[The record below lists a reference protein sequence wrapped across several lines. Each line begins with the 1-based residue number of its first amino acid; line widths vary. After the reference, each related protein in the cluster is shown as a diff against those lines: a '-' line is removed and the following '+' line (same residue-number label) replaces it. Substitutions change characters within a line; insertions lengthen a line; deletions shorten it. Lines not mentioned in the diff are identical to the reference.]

1 MAQEQNYQV
10 NYTINVDASQ
20 GTRQVIAFGEA
31 VGKLVQAKASLT
43 PAVTNIKNMMD
54 EIDRVFRTKNG
65 KKRNFD
71 YRLTIDTQKSEEKL
85 GRVKTLLAEIAE
97 LSKGIT
103 LTINAGQALDTKRI
117 KANAKSLYEKKAAE
131 LRKAD
136 IEKNAASSV
145 TTMTEAQ
152 KRITKSIGKIN
163 SALVAV
169 TRGRELDIRTDV
181 AEKRLQNILSQLGRL
196 KNAST
201 FTLNIRG
208 GLSAPG
214 AAGTPFAYM
223 PDTPVPFAPQPFVLP
238 EKSRQKLMEK
248 LYSDQQMHRQRM
260 AQEEERYEAQ
270 QRRRTILDTAKKEER
285 QRKNAAREAERVR
298 KKAEAAA
305 RKEAAE
311 LRRAEER
318 RSRAELAERKRAE
331 QEATRRERR
340 NAVQSLRLMQRQE
353 TAAGT
358 LYRSKR
364 RAAINRIQYSKAP
377 SLRNLP
383 LASMLNAYMGYS
395 LVRSELEKA
404 VEYSNIMESAHSILR
419 VADTDL
425 KTFERRFDEMARHV
439 RKIGIDT
446 KFTAVE
452 IAGAVKY
459 LSMAGMDIET
469 IHKSIRPITNL
480 ALIGDNDVSYIADL
494 ATNIMAGYDINNDS
508 MDSVADIIA
517 STISRSNVNIV
528 EVAESYKMAAGYLRT
543 AGMDFTESTAA
554 IGLLGNMGL
563 KGTLAGTSLRAMA
576 TRFAKPTKEAQK
588 VLDRLGVKFTEM
600 RDIEGVMVERLRPL
614 ADIFEELNRKG
625 ASMADMQAIF
635 GKIGGNAAMMFVRNY
650 EQLRSLTVH
659 NRGSQGISS
668 ELALVKQNTTKG
680 LWAQVTSQL
689 TEGFMQAYQILEPS
703 IRGVLRT
710 LLEKFKAPEF
720 TRGLVAIGNALLD
733 VFTVIGN
740 IGAWVTRNFRWIEP
754 VLFTGVV
761 ATRLFKVAGALTNI
775 GIAVGFIGKQSAAAG
790 TIEAVQGLVGLGRG
804 SLSFAQKRAIVSTM
818 QAAGVAGRG
827 AKTRALLAGS
837 GSIGA
842 KSVLR
847 SLFATQVATGSGLTG
862 AAASLSAIS
871 TGAVAATAGI
881 AALVGALG
889 WVAYKTWKVKEAKD
903 AVLEEIAQNRKYRYP
918 SIEALHASLRETY
931 DMALKAKRAVD
942 EVVAGKTIEEASG
955 HKIGAF
961 TGSWWTASLAE
972 GAANIH
978 AARTGFYVPPS
989 YTQEDARQDDIRAA
1003 LLTLAERD
1011 SQTRINAAYAEFGK
1025 LGTVL
1030 EVDAFLKTVREKFG
1044 QQDKDLDRNLWH
1056 MVGGKVIYNRDI
1068 GEKPEAVAAQTYDY
1082 ARYMNETTV
1091 PEIIRAATLYRD
1103 AISSPAKALEMM
1115 RKGGFDFKQL
1125 AGWGFSLDK
1134 DGRWVQQAL
1143 GRDATDAQRVDSIA
1157 GRKLAHNAL
1166 VKFFSSLRQ
1175 TFGGSAEAAENI
1187 LRVAGFTPD
1196 QYSNEPDSNDTRPFA
1211 TNPITNSHLDDGG
1224 AGGNYSG
1231 TGRLSSAAPK
1241 QVIVNIDSLLSV
1253 RTIDLMKSEE
1263 GQREEIQNLKQ
1274 QLAEALIDVVH
1285 DFDASWNA

>member
-85 GRVKTLLAEIAE
+85 ERVKTLLTEIAG
-97 LSKGIT
+97 LSKGIS

-131 LRKAD
+131 IRKAD

-181 AEKRLQNILSQLGRL
+181 AEKRLQNVLSLLGRI
-196 KNAST
+196 KSAST

-208 GLSAPG
+208 GLP
-214 AAGTPFAYM
+214 GTPAAYM

-238 EKSRQKLMEK
+238 DKARQKLMEK

-270 QRRRTILDTAKKEER
+270 QRRRTILDTAKREER
-285 QRKNAAREAERVR
+285 QRKNAAREAERAR

-318 RSRAELAERKRAE
+318 RNRAELAERKRAE

-383 LASMLNAYMGYS
+383 FASMLNAYMGYS

-425 KTFERRFDEMARHV
+425 KTFETRFDEMARHV

-446 KFTAVE
+446 KYTAVE
-452 IAGAVKY
+452 VAGAVKF
-459 LSMAGMDIET
+459 LTMAGMNIET

-480 ALIGDNDVSYIADL
+480 ALIGDNDVSYITDL

-528 EVAESYKMAAGYLRT
+528 EVAESYKMAAGYLRM
-543 AGMDFTESTAA
+543 AGVDFTESTAA

-563 KGTLAGTSLRAMA
+563 KGTLAGTSMRAMA

-600 RDIEGVMVERLRPL
+600 RNIEGVMVEKLRPL

-650 EQLRSLTVH
+650 DQLRSLTAH

-689 TEGFMQAYQILEPS
+689 TESFMQAYQILEPA

-710 LLEKFKAPEF
+710 LLDRFKAPEF

-733 VFTVIGN
+733 IFTVIGN

-761 ATRLFKVAGALTNI
+761 ATRLFKIAGALTNI
-775 GIAVGFIGKQSAAAG
+775 GIAVGFIGRQSAAAG
-790 TIEAVQGLVGLGRG
+790 SIEAVQGLVGLGRSG

-827 AKTRALLAGS
+827 AMTRALLAGS
-837 GSIGA
+837 GTIGA
-842 KSVLR
+842 KSVLQ

-903 AVLEEIAQNRKYRYP
+903 AVLEEIEQNRKYRYP
-918 SIEALHASLRETY
+918 SIEALHASLSETY
-931 DMALKAKRAVD
+931 NMALRTKQAVD

-961 TGSWWTASLAE
+961 TGNWWAGFLGEFSIASSE
-972 GAANIH
+972 GMVSRDNVYNMDDAA
-978 AARTGFYVPPS
+978 
-989 YTQEDARQDDIRAA
+989 QDDIREA

-1030 EVDAFLKTVREKFG
+1030 EMDAFLKTVRERYG
-1044 QQDKDLDRNLWH
+1044 QQDKYLDRSLWRE
-1056 MVGGKVIYNRDI
+1056 VDGKVVYNRDI
-1068 GEKPEAVAAQTYDY
+1068 GDKPESVAAQTYDY
-1082 ARYMNETTV
+1082 ARYMNEKTV

-1103 AISSPAKALEMM
+1103 AIASPAGARELM
-1115 RKGGFDFKQL
+1115 RKGGFDFGQL
-1125 AGWGFSLDK
+1125 SDWGFSLDK
-1134 DGRWVQQAL
+1134 EGHWVQRTL
-1143 GRDATDAQRVDSIA
+1143 DRNATDAQRVDNIA
-1157 GRKLAHNAL
+1157 DRKLAHNAL
-1166 VKFFSSLRQ
+1166 VQFFSSLRR

-1211 TNPITNSHLDDGG
+1211 SNPITNSHLDDGG

-1231 TGRLSSAAPK
+1231 TGKLSSTAPK